1 MKKLSI
7 LVFLLSLVVI
17 SVQLNAQKLPVKLG
31 LRVAPS
37 IDWMNSSTQDYE
49 YNGIKPGITVG
60 FISDIYFAERYALS
74 TGFDFAFLNGK
85 LTYSDSVYLPSDG
98 KVHNGQVERKYNI
111 IYFQI
116 PVMIKMKTKEFGK
129 LTFYGE
135 IGFGTAFRLKATATD
150 NFKPD
155 KGAETEQDY
164 SLDGGTTL
172 IRESIIVGGGVEF
185 HLDQSSR
192 ILLGITYSNSLNNVL
207 TGDNYKSGQAIK
219 STLNFVELNLG
230 FLF

>member
-7 LVFLLSLVVI
+7 LVCLLSLVVI

-85 LTYSDSVYLPSDG
+85 LSYPDSVELPSDG

-111 IYFQI
+111 IYLQI
-116 PVMIKMKTKEFGK
+116 PVMIKMKTKDFGK
-129 LTFYGE
+129 LSFYGQ

-155 KGAETEQDY
+155 NGDETELDY
-164 SLDGGTTL
+164 NLDGGTTL
-172 IRESIIVGGGVEF
+172 IRESIIIGGGVEF

-192 ILLGITYSNSLNNVL
+192 IILGITYSNSLNNVL
-207 TGDNYKSGQAIK
+207 TGVNYIPKQDIK